1 MIGDFASKKL
11 EEEGNDTGELAKK
24 ALHGAKD
31 FFKKPFGKK
40 KKKKGDDDHEKSGV
54 NFDLEEDYTD
64 NEGQEEDVE
73 PQINVRDYR
82 LREGRNVFMYYRM
95 ANMLG
100 AGSYGQ
106 VWKAVQR
113 ETGSHRAI
121 KVVKKADL
129 E

>member
-11 EEEGNDTGELAKK
+11 EEEGIDTGELAKK

-40 KKKKGDDDHEKSGV
+40 KKKHDHEKSGV
-54 NFDLEEDYTD
+54 NFDLEADYTD
-64 NEGQEEDVE
+64 NEGQEEEDVE
-73 PQINVRDYR
+73 PQINARDYR

-100 AGSYGQ
+100 AGSYG
-106 VWKAVQR
+106 
-113 ETGSHRAI
+113 
-121 KVVKKADL
+121 
-129 E
+129 